1 MDLSQICKTSQ
12 QLKITSYNP
21 SYQQTKEK
29 QQLYQSMQKKH
40 LKKFNIHSWQKLR
53 ELGIERELDL
63 VKEYLLTAYSERHT

>member
-1 MDLSQICKTSQ
+1 MNTGAKILNKILANSFQQCIKKIIHDLVDLSQICKTSQ

-40 LKKFNIHSWQKLR
+40 LKKFNIHS
-53 ELGIERELDL
+53 
-63 VKEYLLTAYSERHT
+63 